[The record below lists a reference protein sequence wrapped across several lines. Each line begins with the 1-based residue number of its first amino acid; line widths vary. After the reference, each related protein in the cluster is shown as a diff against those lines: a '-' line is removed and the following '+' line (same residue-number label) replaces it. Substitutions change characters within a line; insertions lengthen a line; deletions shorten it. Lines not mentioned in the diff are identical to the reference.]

1 MNSQLPNFKLRLFT
15 LFLFSALPLS
25 VYAKNLNSDALYQ
38 LTLADLMKIKVT
50 TASKFEQ
57 SLHDSHAS
65 LSIINRQQ
73 IEQFGGQNLFEVL
86 ERIVSVNSNFGV
98 LTSITTRGSK
108 PWTSLAQHL
117 GLINGRPFGNMSGAH
132 SLYTSIPLTSVE
144 RIEYIR
150 GPGSVL
156 YGTNAYQGVFN
167 IVTKQAI
174 KDGWQA
180 NQRFTVGSFNSR
192 ILDGSAQYRQ
202 GDFDLSVGILL
213 TDVDGWKAEM
223 FDPVQMQF
231 YSRDAFQKEQTI
243 HLDASYQN
251 LSFSVFNSQQQRFGN
266 YWDAPEASYIPWSKK
281 HPTQV
286 ANLSHDYQINTRW
299 RIESHLTY
307 IKKTMEWSSN
317 GVADEFIRIKSP
329 FTQKLLE
336 INVFGQLSENSDFLM
351 GGTFENRKIFDAVT
365 VPDSSED
372 YASAYFQ
379 FQHQVLP
386 SLSYMIGGQYVT
398 SINLY
403 GEADKNADFV
413 PRLGLIYDFAP
424 DWAVKVLHGQA
435 YRQPTAG
442 ERSIETPG
450 VQQGSPDLDSET
462 ITTNEL
468 QLFYQVPDL
477 LFTLTWYHSEERN
490 LILLVPT
497 EDENFPLKN
506 QNQGELTSKGLELE
520 FKYDFDESWYV
531 EFSATHQKNKNGQG
545 VNNTN
550 LSPNNSWKLGIGYNI
565 DNWRFG
571 LYNLHYSDY
580 HDNIFLDPNREI
592 VNPPANGYDWLT
604 FKVHTELV
612 TFASGASLD
621 FSLEFKNIL
630 DEKVYQPND
639 TPVFYPINTLPARE
653 QRGVFATITYR
664 L

>member
-1 MNSQLPNFKLRLFT
+1 MNSQLSNILLRL
-15 LFLFSALPLS
+15 LSLLSLS
-25 VYAKNLNSDALYQ
+25 VLSLSAHAKNSNVDSLYQ
-38 LTLADLMKIKVT
+38 LTLAELMKIKVT

-108 PWTSLAQHL
+108 PWTSLSQHL

-132 SLYTSIPLTSVE
+132 SLYTSIPLTSIE

-167 IVTKQAI
+167 IVTKQAD
-174 KDGWQA
+174 KEGWQA
-180 NQRFTVGSFNSR
+180 NQRFTLGSFDSR
-192 ILDGSAQYRQ
+192 ILDGSFQYRQ
-202 GDFDLSVGILL
+202 GEFEVSAGILL
-213 TDVDGWKAEM
+213 TDVDGWDAEM
-223 FDPVQMQF
+223 FDPIQMQF
-231 YSRDAFQKEQTI
+231 YNRDAFQKEQTFHI
-243 HLDASYQN
+243 DASYEN
-251 LSFSVFNSQQQRFGN
+251 LSFSFFNSQQERFAN
-266 YWDAPEASYIPWSKK
+266 YWDAPEASYIPWSKN
-281 HPTQV
+281 HPAQMINV
-286 ANLSHDYQINTRW
+286 SHDYQLNTHW

-307 IKKTMEWSSN
+307 IKKTMEWSSD
-317 GVADEFIRIKSP
+317 GVADEFTRIKSP

-336 INVFGQLSENSDFLM
+336 INFFGQLNENSDVVL
-351 GGTFENRKIFDAVT
+351 GGTFENRKIFDAAT
-365 VPDSSED
+365 IPDSSED

-386 SLSYMIGGQYVT
+386 ALSYMVGGQYVT
-398 SINLY
+398 SVNLY
-403 GEADKNADFV
+403 GDAEKNADFV

-424 DWAVKVLHGQA
+424 DWAIKVLHGQA

-450 VQQGSPDLDSET
+450 IQQGSPDLDSET
-462 ITTNEL
+462 ITTNEV

-497 EDENFPLKN
+497 DDVNFPLKN
-506 QNQGELTSKGLELE
+506 KNQGEITSKGVELE
-520 FKYDFDESWYV
+520 FKYDFDENWYL
-531 EFSATHQKNKNGQG
+531 EFSASRQKNENGHG
-545 VNNTN
+545 VENIN
-550 LSPNNSWKLGIGYNI
+550 LSPNNSWKLGIGYNV
-565 DNWRFG
+565 DKWRFG
-571 LYNLHYSDY
+571 FYNLHYSDY
-580 HDNIFLDPNREI
+580 HDNILLDPNREI
-592 VNPPANGYDWLT
+592 VNPSAKGFDWLT
-604 FKVHTELV
+604 FKAHAEVV
-612 TFASGASLD
+612 TFANGASLD
-621 FSLEFKNIL
+621 FSLELKNIL
-630 DEKVYQPND
+630 NEKVYQPND

-653 QRGVFATITYR
+653 QRGIFATITYR